1 MDDIIFRKKALS
13 DLREIREMLVAGGD
27 PILASVLERAIKC
40 VEQQPDA
47 NSWTPTE
54 KGYPKKPGEYLCRC
68 IPTPVMDDYPF
79 YMVLKFYN
87 HTEVP
92 HFQFEVYKGI
102 KVTDWMEIPRKEHPW

>member
-1 MDDIIFRKKALS
+1 MDDIISRKRTLA

-27 PILASVLERAIKC
+27 LILASVLEHAIKC

-68 IPTPVMDDYPF
+68 IPAPGMDNYPF

-92 HFQFEVYKGI
+92 HFQFEVYKGM

>member
-1 MDDIIFRKKALS
+1 MDDIISRKKVIS

-27 PILASVLERAIKC
+27 HIQASVLERAIKC
-40 VEQQPDA
+40 VEQQPDT

-68 IPTPVMDDYPF
+68 TATLDDFPF

-87 HTEVP
+87 DTEVP
-92 HFQFEVYKGI
+92 HFQFEVYKGV
-102 KVTDWMEIPRKEHPW
+102 KVTDWMELPRKESPW

>member
-1 MDDIIFRKKALS
+1 MDDIISRKKALS
-13 DLREIREMLVAGGD
+13 ELQEIREMLEAGGD
-27 PILASVLERAIKC
+27 PILASVLEHAIKC

-68 IPTPVMDDYPF
+68 TAALDDYPF

-87 HTEVP
+87 DTEVP
-92 HFQFEVYKGI
+92 HFQFEVHKGI
-102 KVTDWMEIPRKEHPW
+102 KVTDWMELPRKEPPW

>member
-68 IPTPVMDDYPF
+68 ITGVCDKYPF
-79 YMVLKFYN
+79 YMVMKFYN
-87 HTEVP
+87 DNDKP
-92 HFQFEVYKGI
+92 RFQFEVHKGVR
-102 KVTDWMEIPRKEHPW
+102 VTDWMEIPRKERSW